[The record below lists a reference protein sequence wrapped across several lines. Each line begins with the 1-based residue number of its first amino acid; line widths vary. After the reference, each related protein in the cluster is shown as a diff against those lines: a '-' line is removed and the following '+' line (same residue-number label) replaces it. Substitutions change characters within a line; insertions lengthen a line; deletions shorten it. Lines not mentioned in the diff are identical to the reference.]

1 MELRKRKLTT
11 GEKGWLGLVAY
22 VIAVDG
28 LAWRNQ
34 LKGKND
40 ETMSLS
46 WGRWLQH
53 PASRSA
59 TGVAWGIITLHLFL
73 SFPLPGG
80 KTLKKAVT
88 YQRRNGKVHHGA
100 TVSESVYRP
109 V

>member
-1 MELRKRKLTT
+1 MKKRKLNT
-11 GEKGWLGLVAY
+11 GELGWIGLVFY
-22 VIAVDG
+22 VIAVDSF
-28 LAWRNQ
+28 AWRNQ

-53 PASRSA
+53 PASRGA
-59 TGVAWGIITLHLFL
+59 TGIAWAVITFHLFL
-73 SFPLPGG
+73 STPLPGG

-100 TVSESVYRP
+100 TISESAYRP